1 MYIENLIL
9 ERMKL
14 DSGPHILG
22 AFGRGEGAFGAVVN
36 RLQFHLNLAANKRVG
51 VENILMRLV
60 NIAGG
65 CGIALYAVRGIFWFL
80 HASASVRNWRVSVQE
95 R

>member
-36 RLQFHLNLAANKRVG
+36 RLQFRLNLAANKRVG
-51 VENILMRLV
+51 VV
-60 NIAGG
+60 KT
-65 CGIALYAVRGIFWFL
+65 F
-80 HASASVRNWRVSVQE
+80 
-95 R
+95 

>member
-1 MYIENLIL
+1 MPEAQLPQGADLKGVLTAGCLFRRLPSGILYRVIYIENLIL

-36 RLQFHLNLAANKRVG
+36 RLQFRLNLAANKRGG
-51 VENILMRLV
+51 VV
-60 NIAGG
+60 KT
-65 CGIALYAVRGIFWFL
+65 F
-80 HASASVRNWRVSVQE
+80 
-95 R
+95 